1 MQSLTSVYFI
11 SLVVVSLV
19 GVGSAFL
26 GNMIHPIKGGAD
38 YVPPTP
44 ADVAKATAEAERA
57 SNEADKKAKEL
68 RDAEK
73 FQIEKS
79 RNSPL
84 PPSPPAP
91 APAPAP
97 PPLPPSLSSERITEG
112 VQGLEEVS
120 QNIRRS

>member
-79 RNSPL
+79 RNPPL

-91 APAPAP
+91 
-97 PPLPPSLSSERITEG
+97 PPLPPPPSSERITEG